1 MSGRAEP
8 VRWGV
13 LSTAR
18 IGHALVGAAG
28 ASEAEGRPVT
38 L

>member
-1 MSGRAEP
+1 MKP

-18 IGHALVGAAG
+18 IGRERVIPAMQQSPLCDIHAIA
-28 ASEAEGRPVT
+28 
-38 L
+38 